1 MNTTFQ
7 FTRYLYEK
15 EEVKISLITSILNK
29 KEDDAL
35 FWAFELFYSGF
46 TSELTELIWEL
57 YYNFYATMN
66 PGFEKFL
73 SIKMKIQTTTECDNN
88 DAKLM
93 ASLISNFIIR
103 PHTVDVF
110 ILRQMVKQYD
120 FDINT
125 QDISEMINLLEAD
138 DFVMLA
144 YLVMNTGE
152 ETQLLEIHLS
162 IITYFTKMGLTLNSK
177 HEVDSYKKITSV
189 LENII
194 NKQTVLLSR
203 IIHYS
208 VLMKKI
214 PLGKNLFIQI
224 DFSEITM
231 YETVE
236 PIFRPRDECSLLPTL
251 PAYKILPI
259 ATKLYIDEHNYL
271 SLFQLKREKHD
282 IVEAYRCH
290 WEYHASFSPLWNERI
305 KMYNGI
311 IEHDR
316 TKVTFSNDDDL
327 ENFYDNYGLEPDE
340 QKKITQEKTIQPIK
354 QERTWLSFYNEHKNK
369 GIVSL
374 EEDYLKDLE
383 KISSI

>member
-1 MNTTFQ
+1 MTQTFQ

-46 TSELTELIWEL
+46 TSELTELIWDL

-66 PGFEKFL
+66 PGFEKYL
-73 SIKMKIQTTTECDNN
+73 SVKMRIQTTTECDDN
-88 DAKLM
+88 DAKML
-93 ASLISNFIIR
+93 ASLITNFMIR

-120 FDINT
+120 FDINS
-125 QDISEMINLLEAD
+125 QDVSEIVNLLEAD

-144 YLVMNTGE
+144 YLVMNTDE
-152 ETQLLEIHLS
+152 EHKLWEIHLS
-162 IITYFTKMGLTLNSK
+162 IIEYFKKMGLTLNCK

-224 DFSEITM
+224 DLSEIIM

-236 PIFRPRDECSLLPTL
+236 PISEPREGELLPTL
-251 PAYKILPI
+251 PAYKILPLV
-259 ATKLYIDEHNYL
+259 TKLYIDENNYL

-282 IVEAYRCH
+282 IVDAYRSN
-290 WEYHASFSPLWNERI
+290 WEYHASFSPLWQERI
-305 KMYNGI
+305 KLYNGI

-316 TKVTFSNDDDL
+316 RKVTFSDDDDL
-327 ENFYDNYGLEPDE
+327 ENFYENYGLEPDE
-340 QKKITQEKTIQPIK
+340 QKKETQEKTIQKVK

-369 GIVSL
+369 GIVLL
-374 EEDYLKDLE
+374 EEDYLEDMD
-383 KISSI
+383 KILIG

>member
-1 MNTTFQ
+1 MNSPFQ

-15 EEVKISLITSILNK
+15 DEVKISLITSILHK

-66 PGFEKFL
+66 PGFEKYL
-73 SIKMKIQTTTECDNN
+73 SAKMKIQTTDDN

-93 ASLISNFIIR
+93 ASLISNFMIR

-120 FDINT
+120 FDIDS
-125 QDISEMINLLEAD
+125 QDISEIINLLEAD
-138 DFVMLA
+138 DFIMLA

-152 ETQLLEIHLS
+152 EPQLLEIHVS
-162 IITYFTKMGLTLNSK
+162 IIEYFKKMGLTLNSK
-177 HEVDSYKKITSV
+177 HEIESYKRITGI

-194 NKQTVLLSR
+194 NNQTVLLTR

-214 PLGKNLFIQI
+214 TLGKNLFIQI
-224 DFSEITM
+224 DSSEISM

-236 PIFRPRDECSLLPTL
+236 PIFKPREGELLPIL
-251 PAYKILPI
+251 PAYKILPMV
-259 ATKLYIDEHNYL
+259 TKIPIDQDNYL
-271 SLFQLKREKHD
+271 SLFQLKREKSD
-282 IVEAYRCH
+282 IVEAYRCN
-290 WEYHASFSPLWNERI
+290 WEYHASFSPLWQERI
-305 KMYNGI
+305 KIYNGI
-311 IEHDR
+311 IEHDCR
-316 TKVTFSNDDDL
+316 KVTFSNDNDL
-327 ENFYDNYGLEPDE
+327 ENFYENYGLEPDE
-340 QKKITQEKTIQPIK
+340 QKKETQEKTIQKIK
-354 QERTWLSFYNEHKNK
+354 QERTWFSFYNEHKNK
-369 GIVSL
+369 GIIL
-374 EEDYLKDLE
+374 IEEDYLKDMD
-383 KISSI
+383 KILI

>member
-1 MNTTFQ
+1 MTQAFQ

-66 PGFEKFL
+66 PGFEKYL
-73 SIKMKIQTTTECDNN
+73 SVKMRIQTTTECDDN
-88 DAKLM
+88 DAKLL
-93 ASLISNFIIR
+93 ASLITNFMIR

-120 FDINT
+120 FDINS
-125 QDISEMINLLEAD
+125 QDISEIVNLLEAD

-144 YLVMNTGE
+144 YLVMNTDE
-152 ETQLLEIHLS
+152 EHKLWEIHLS
-162 IITYFTKMGLTLNSK
+162 IVAYFKKMGLTLNCK

-214 PLGKNLFIQI
+214 VLGKNLFIQI
-224 DFSEITM
+224 DLSEIIM
-231 YETVE
+231 YKTVE
-236 PIFRPRDECSLLPTL
+236 PIFEPREGELLPTL
-251 PAYKILPI
+251 PAYKILPM
-259 ATKLYIDEHNYL
+259 ASKLRIDENNYL
-271 SLFQLKREKHD
+271 SLFQLKREKLD
-282 IVEAYRCH
+282 IVDAYRSN
-290 WEYHASFSPLWNERI
+290 WEYHASFSPLWQERI
-305 KMYNGI
+305 KLYNGI

-316 TKVTFSNDDDL
+316 KKVTFSDDNDL
-327 ENFYDNYGLEPDE
+327 ENFYENYGLEPDE
-340 QKKITQEKTIQPIK
+340 QKKETQEKTIQKVK

-369 GIVSL
+369 GIVVL
-374 EEDYLKDLE
+374 EEDYLKDMD
-383 KISSI
+383 KILIG

>member
-1 MNTTFQ
+1 MTQAFQ

-46 TSELTELIWEL
+46 TSELTELIWDL

-66 PGFEKFL
+66 PGFEKYL
-73 SIKMKIQTTTECDNN
+73 SVKMRIQTTTECDDN
-88 DAKLM
+88 DAKLL
-93 ASLISNFIIR
+93 ASLITNFMIR

-120 FDINT
+120 FDINS
-125 QDISEMINLLEAD
+125 QDISEIVNLLEAD

-144 YLVMNTGE
+144 YLVMNTDE
-152 ETQLLEIHLS
+152 EHKLWEIHLS
-162 IITYFTKMGLTLNSK
+162 IVAYFKKMGLTLNCK

-214 PLGKNLFIQI
+214 VLGKNLFIQI
-224 DFSEITM
+224 DLSEIIM
-231 YETVE
+231 YKTVE
-236 PIFRPRDECSLLPTL
+236 PIFEPREGELLPTL
-251 PAYKILPI
+251 PAYKILPM
-259 ATKLYIDEHNYL
+259 ASKLRIDENNYL
-271 SLFQLKREKHD
+271 SLFQLKREKLD
-282 IVEAYRCH
+282 IVDAYRSN
-290 WEYHASFSPLWNERI
+290 WEYHASFSPLWQERI
-305 KMYNGI
+305 KLYNGI

-316 TKVTFSNDDDL
+316 KKVTFSDDNDL
-327 ENFYDNYGLEPDE
+327 ENFYENYGLEPDE
-340 QKKITQEKTIQPIK
+340 QKKETQEKTIQKVK

-369 GIVSL
+369 GIVVL
-374 EEDYLKDLE
+374 EEDYLKDMD
-383 KISSI
+383 KILIG

>member
-1 MNTTFQ
+1 MNQTFQ

-46 TSELTELIWEL
+46 TSDLTELIWDL

-66 PGFEKFL
+66 PGFEKYL
-73 SIKMKIQTTTECDNN
+73 SVKMRIQTTTECDDN
-88 DAKLM
+88 DAKLL
-93 ASLISNFIIR
+93 ASLITNFMIR

-120 FDINT
+120 FDIDS
-125 QDISEMINLLEAD
+125 QDISEIVNLLEAD

-144 YLVMNTGE
+144 YLVMNTCDE
-152 ETQLLEIHLS
+152 QQLSSIHLS
-162 IITYFTKMGLTLNSK
+162 TLTYFNKMGLHLNIN
-177 HEVDSYKKITSV
+177 HRVDSYKKITSV

-194 NKQTVLLSR
+194 NKQTILLSR

-214 PLGKNLFIQI
+214 VLGKNLFIQV
-224 DFSEITM
+224 DLSEIIM
-231 YETVE
+231 YKTVE
-236 PIFRPRDECSLLPTL
+236 PIFKPNDGWLVPRL
-251 PAYKILPI
+251 PAYKILPM
-259 ATKLYIDEHNYL
+259 ASKLRIDEYNYL
-271 SLFQLKREKHD
+271 SLFQLKREKLD
-282 IVEAYRCH
+282 IVEAYRSN
-290 WEYHASFSPLWNERI
+290 WEYYASFSPLWQERI
-305 KMYNGI
+305 KLYNGI

-316 TKVTFSNDDDL
+316 RKVTFSDDDDL
-327 ENFYDNYGLEPDE
+327 ENFYENYGLEPDE
-340 QKKITQEKTIQPIK
+340 QKKETQEKTIQKIK

-369 GIVSL
+369 GIVVL
-374 EEDYLKDLE
+374 EEDYLKDMD
-383 KISSI
+383 KILIA

>member
-1 MNTTFQ
+1 MNSPFQ

-15 EEVKISLITSILNK
+15 DEVKISLITSILNK

-66 PGFEKFL
+66 PGFEKYL
-73 SIKMKIQTTTECDNN
+73 SVKMRIPTTSECDDT
-88 DAKLM
+88 DAKLL
-93 ASLISNFIIR
+93 ASLISNFMIR

-120 FDINT
+120 FDINA
-125 QDISEMINLLEAD
+125 QDISEIINLLEAD

-144 YLVMNTGE
+144 YLVMNTDKE
-152 ETQLLEIHLS
+152 SQLLEIHLS
-162 IITYFTKMGLTLNSK
+162 IIAYFKKMGLTLNSIC
-177 HEVDSYKKITSV
+177 EVDSYKKITSI
-189 LENII
+189 LEHII

-214 PLGKNLFIQI
+214 ALGKNLFIQI
-224 DFSEITM
+224 DLSEIIM

-236 PIFRPRDECSLLPTL
+236 PIFKPREGALLPTL
-251 PAYKILPI
+251 PAYKILPT
-259 ATKLYIDEHNYL
+259 ATKLHIDKHNYL
-271 SLFQLKREKHD
+271 SLFQLKREKLD
-282 IVEAYRCH
+282 IVEAYRCN
-290 WEYHASFSPLWNERI
+290 WEYHASFSPLWQERI
-305 KMYNGI
+305 KLYNGI

-316 TKVTFSNDDDL
+316 RKVTFSNDDDL
-327 ENFYDNYGLEPDE
+327 ENFYENYGLEPDE
-340 QKKITQEKTIQPIK
+340 QKKETQDKSIQKIK

-369 GIVSL
+369 GIVML
-374 EEDYLKDLE
+374 EDDYLKDMD
-383 KISSI
+383 KISIG

>member
-1 MNTTFQ
+1 MTQTFQ

-29 KEDDAL
+29 KEDNAL

-46 TSELTELIWEL
+46 TSELTELIWDL

-66 PGFEKFL
+66 PGFEKYL
-73 SIKMKIQTTTECDNN
+73 SVKMRIQTTTECDDN
-88 DAKLM
+88 DAKLL
-93 ASLISNFIIR
+93 ASLITNFMIR
-103 PHTVDVF
+103 PHTIDVF

-125 QDISEMINLLEAD
+125 QDISEIVNLLEAD

-152 ETQLLEIHLS
+152 EPKLWEIHLS
-162 IITYFTKMGLTLNSK
+162 IIEYFKKMGLTLNCK

-214 PLGKNLFIQI
+214 PLGKNLFIQV
-224 DFSEITM
+224 DLSEIIM

-236 PIFRPRDECSLLPTL
+236 PIFEPREGELLPTL
-251 PAYKILPI
+251 PAYKILPM
-259 ATKLYIDEHNYL
+259 ASKLRIDEYNYL
-271 SLFQLKREKHD
+271 SLFQLKREKLD
-282 IVEAYRCH
+282 IVDAYRSN
-290 WEYHASFSPLWNERI
+290 WEYYASFSPLWQERI
-305 KMYNGI
+305 KLYNGI

-316 TKVTFSNDDDL
+316 KKVTFSDDDDL
-327 ENFYDNYGLEPDE
+327 ENFYENYGLEPDE
-340 QKKITQEKTIQPIK
+340 QKKETQEKTIQKIK

-369 GIVSL
+369 GIVDL
-374 EEDYLKDLE
+374 EEDYLKDLDVDF
-383 KISSI
+383 

>member
-1 MNTTFQ
+1 MTQTFQ

-46 TSELTELIWEL
+46 TSDLTELIWDL

-66 PGFEKFL
+66 PGFEKYL
-73 SIKMKIQTTTECDNN
+73 SVKMRIQTTTECDDN
-88 DAKLM
+88 DAKLL
-93 ASLISNFIIR
+93 ASLITNFMIR

-120 FDINT
+120 FDINS
-125 QDISEMINLLEAD
+125 QDISEIVNLLEAD
-138 DFVMLA
+138 DFIMLA
-144 YLVMNTGE
+144 YLVMNTDE
-152 ETQLLEIHLS
+152 EPKLWEIHLS
-162 IITYFTKMGLTLNSK
+162 IIEYFKKMGLTLNCK

-214 PLGKNLFIQI
+214 PLGKNLFIQV
-224 DFSEITM
+224 DLSEIIM

-236 PIFRPRDECSLLPTL
+236 PIFEPREGELLPTL
-251 PAYKILPI
+251 PAYKILPM
-259 ATKLYIDEHNYL
+259 ASKLRIDEYNYL

-282 IVEAYRCH
+282 IVDAYRSH
-290 WEYHASFSPLWNERI
+290 WEYYASFSPLWQERI
-305 KMYNGI
+305 KLYNGI

-316 TKVTFSNDDDL
+316 RKVTFSDDDDL
-327 ENFYDNYGLEPDE
+327 ENFYENYGLEPDE
-340 QKKITQEKTIQPIK
+340 QKKETQEKTIQKVK

-369 GIVSL
+369 GIVVL
-374 EEDYLKDLE
+374 EEDYLTDMD
-383 KISSI
+383 KILIG

>member
-1 MNTTFQ
+1 MNPTFQ

-46 TSELTELIWEL
+46 TGELTELIWDL

-66 PGFEKFL
+66 PGFEKYL
-73 SIKMKIQTTTECDNN
+73 SIKMKIQPTSECDDS

-93 ASLISNFIIR
+93 ASLISNFMIR

-120 FDINT
+120 FDINA
-125 QDISEMINLLEAD
+125 QDISEIINLLEAD

-144 YLVMNTGE
+144 YLVMNTCE
-152 ETQLLEIHLS
+152 EIQLLEIYLC
-162 IITYFTKMGLTLNSK
+162 IIAYFKKMGLNLNST
-177 HEVDSYKKITSV
+177 HEVDSYNKITCV
-189 LENII
+189 LANII

-208 VLMKKI
+208 VLMKQI

-224 DFSEITM
+224 DLSEISM

-236 PIFRPRDECSLLPTL
+236 PIFRPRDGCLLPTL
-251 PAYKILPI
+251 PAYKILPM
-259 ATKLYIDEHNYL
+259 ATKFPIDEHNYL
-271 SLFQLKREKHD
+271 SLFQLKREKGD
-282 IVEAYRCH
+282 IVDAYRCN
-290 WEYHASFSPLWNERI
+290 WEYHASFSPLWQERI

-316 TKVTFSNDDDL
+316 RKVTFSDDDDL
-327 ENFYDNYGLEPDE
+327 ENFYENYGLEPDE
-340 QKKITQEKTIQPIK
+340 QKKETQEKTIQKIK

-369 GIVSL
+369 GIVEL
-374 EEDYLKDLE
+374 EEDYLKDLD
-383 KISSI
+383 KITIG

>member
-1 MNTTFQ
+1 MTQTFQ

-15 EEVKISLITSILNK
+15 EEVKISLIISILNK

-46 TSELTELIWEL
+46 TSELTELIWDL

-66 PGFEKFL
+66 PGFEKYL
-73 SIKMKIQTTTECDNN
+73 SVKMRIQTTTECDDN
-88 DAKLM
+88 DAKLL
-93 ASLISNFIIR
+93 ASLITNFMIR

-120 FDINT
+120 FDINS
-125 QDISEMINLLEAD
+125 QDISEIVNLLEAD

-144 YLVMNTGE
+144 YLVMNTDE
-152 ETQLLEIHLS
+152 EHKLWEIHLS
-162 IITYFTKMGLTLNSK
+162 IVAYFKKMGLTLNCK

-214 PLGKNLFIQI
+214 VLGKNLFIQI
-224 DFSEITM
+224 DLSEIIM
-231 YETVE
+231 YKTVE
-236 PIFRPRDECSLLPTL
+236 PIFEPREGELLPTL
-251 PAYKILPI
+251 PAYKILPM
-259 ATKLYIDEHNYL
+259 ASKLRIDENNYL
-271 SLFQLKREKHD
+271 SLFQLKREKLD
-282 IVEAYRCH
+282 IVDAYRSN
-290 WEYHASFSPLWNERI
+290 WEYHASFSPLWQERI
-305 KMYNGI
+305 KLYNGI

-316 TKVTFSNDDDL
+316 KKVTFSDDNDL
-327 ENFYDNYGLEPDE
+327 ENFYENYGLEPDE
-340 QKKITQEKTIQPIK
+340 QKKETQEKTIQKVK

-369 GIVSL
+369 GIVVL
-374 EEDYLKDLE
+374 EEDYLKDMD
-383 KISSI
+383 KILIG

>member
-1 MNTTFQ
+1 MTQTFQ

-29 KEDDAL
+29 KEEDAL

-46 TSELTELIWEL
+46 TSELTELIWDL

-66 PGFEKFL
+66 PGFEKYL
-73 SIKMKIQTTTECDNN
+73 SVKMRIQTTTECDDN
-88 DAKLM
+88 DAKLL
-93 ASLISNFIIR
+93 ASLITNFMIR
-103 PHTVDVF
+103 PHTIDVF

-125 QDISEMINLLEAD
+125 QDISEIVNLLEAD

-152 ETQLLEIHLS
+152 EPKLWEIHLS
-162 IITYFTKMGLTLNSK
+162 IIEYFKKMGLTLNCK

-214 PLGKNLFIQI
+214 PLGKNLFIQV
-224 DFSEITM
+224 DLSEIIM

-236 PIFRPRDECSLLPTL
+236 PIFEPREGELLPTL
-251 PAYKILPI
+251 PAYKILPM
-259 ATKLYIDEHNYL
+259 ASKLRIDEYNYL
-271 SLFQLKREKHD
+271 SLFQLKREKLD
-282 IVEAYRCH
+282 IVDAYRSN
-290 WEYHASFSPLWNERI
+290 WEYHASFSPLWQERI
-305 KMYNGI
+305 KLYNGI

-316 TKVTFSNDDDL
+316 KKVTFSDDDDL
-327 ENFYDNYGLEPDE
+327 ENFYENYGLEPDE
-340 QKKITQEKTIQPIK
+340 QKKETQEKTIQKVK

-369 GIVSL
+369 GIVVL
-374 EEDYLKDLE
+374 EEDYLKDMD
-383 KISSI
+383 KILIG

>member
-1 MNTTFQ
+1 MNQNFQ

-35 FWAFELFYSGF
+35 FWAFELFHSGF
-46 TSELTELIWEL
+46 TSDLTRLIWDL

-66 PGFEKFL
+66 PGFEKYL
-73 SIKMKIQTTTECDNN
+73 SVKMRIQTTTECDDN
-88 DAKLM
+88 DAKLL
-93 ASLISNFIIR
+93 ASLITNFMIR

-120 FDINT
+120 FDIDS
-125 QDISEMINLLEAD
+125 QDISEIVNLLEAD

-144 YLVMNTGE
+144 YLVMNTCDE
-152 ETQLLEIHLS
+152 QQLSSIHLS
-162 IITYFTKMGLTLNSK
+162 ILTYFNKMGLNLNIN
-177 HEVDSYKKITSV
+177 HRVDSYEKITSV

-214 PLGKNLFIQI
+214 LLGKNLFIQV
-224 DFSEITM
+224 DLSEIIM

-236 PIFRPRDECSLLPTL
+236 PIFEPREGDLLPTL
-251 PAYKILPI
+251 PAYKILPM
-259 ATKLYIDEHNYL
+259 ATKFPIDENNYL
-271 SLFQLKREKHD
+271 SLFQLKREKLD
-282 IVEAYRCH
+282 IVDAYRSN
-290 WEYHASFSPLWNERI
+290 WEYYASFSPLWQERI
-305 KMYNGI
+305 KLYNGI

-316 TKVTFSNDDDL
+316 RKVTFSDDDDL
-327 ENFYDNYGLEPDE
+327 ENFYENYGLEPDE
-340 QKKITQEKTIQPIK
+340 QKKETQEKTIQKIK

-369 GIVSL
+369 GIVVL
-374 EEDYLKDLE
+374 EEDYLKDMD
-383 KISSI
+383 KILIG

>member
-1 MNTTFQ
+1 MNSTFQ

-46 TSELTELIWEL
+46 TTELTALIWEL

-66 PGFEKFL
+66 PGFEKYL
-73 SIKMKIQTTTECDNN
+73 SAKMRIQTTDECDDI

-103 PHTVDVF
+103 PHTIDVF
-110 ILRQMVKQYD
+110 ILREMVKQFD
-120 FDINT
+120 FDINA
-125 QDISEMINLLEAD
+125 QDISEIVNLLEAD

-144 YLVMNTGE
+144 YLVMNTVE
-152 ETQLLEIHLS
+152 ESQLEKIHLS
-162 IITYFTKMGLTLNSK
+162 IIAYLKKMGLNLNSK
-177 HEVDSYKKITSV
+177 HEVESYKKITSV
-189 LENII
+189 LEHII

-214 PLGKNLFIQI
+214 VLGKNLFIQI
-224 DFSEITM
+224 DLSEISM

-236 PIFRPRDECSLLPTL
+236 PIFKPRTGELLPTL
-251 PAYKILPI
+251 PAYKILPMV
-259 ATKLYIDEHNYL
+259 TKLQIDEHNYL
-271 SLFQLKREKHD
+271 SLFQLKRERGD
-282 IVEAYRCH
+282 IIEAYRCN
-290 WEYHASFSPLWNERI
+290 WEYHASFSPLWQERI
-305 KMYNGI
+305 KIYNGI
-311 IEHDR
+311 VEHER
-316 TKVTFSNDDDL
+316 KKVTFISDDDL
-327 ENFYDNYGLEPDE
+327 ENFYENYGLEPDE
-340 QKKITQEKTIQPIK
+340 QKKETQEKTIQKVK

-369 GIVSL
+369 GIVIL
-374 EEDYLKDLE
+374 EEDYLKDMD
-383 KISSI
+383 KILIG

>member
-1 MNTTFQ
+1 MNHNFQ

-35 FWAFELFYSGF
+35 FWAFELFHSGF
-46 TSELTELIWEL
+46 TSDLTQLIWDL

-66 PGFEKFL
+66 PGFEKYL
-73 SIKMKIQTTTECDNN
+73 SVKMRIQTTTECDDN
-88 DAKLM
+88 DAKLL
-93 ASLISNFIIR
+93 ASLITNFMIR

-120 FDINT
+120 FDIDS
-125 QDISEMINLLEAD
+125 QDISEIVNLLEAD

-144 YLVMNTGE
+144 YLVMNTCDE
-152 ETQLLEIHLS
+152 QQLSSIHLS
-162 IITYFTKMGLTLNSK
+162 ILTYFNKMGLNLNIN
-177 HEVDSYKKITSV
+177 HRVDSYEKITSE

-214 PLGKNLFIQI
+214 LLGKNLFIQV
-224 DFSEITM
+224 DLSEIIM

-236 PIFRPRDECSLLPTL
+236 PIFEPREGELLPTL
-251 PAYKILPI
+251 PAYKILPM
-259 ATKLYIDEHNYL
+259 ASKLRIDENNYL
-271 SLFQLKREKHD
+271 SLFQLKREKLD
-282 IVEAYRCH
+282 IVDAYRSN
-290 WEYHASFSPLWNERI
+290 WEYYASFSPLWQERI
-305 KMYNGI
+305 KLYNGI

-316 TKVTFSNDDDL
+316 RKVTFSDDDDL
-327 ENFYDNYGLEPDE
+327 ENFYENYGLEPDE
-340 QKKITQEKTIQPIK
+340 QKKETQEKTIQKIK

-369 GIVSL
+369 GIVVL
-374 EEDYLKDLE
+374 EEDYLKDMD
-383 KISSI
+383 KILIG

>member
-1 MNTTFQ
+1 MNSTFQ

-46 TSELTELIWEL
+46 TTELTALIWEL

-66 PGFEKFL
+66 PGFEKYL
-73 SIKMKIQTTTECDNN
+73 SSKMRIQTTDECDDI

-103 PHTVDVF
+103 PHTIDVF
-110 ILRQMVKQYD
+110 ILREMVKQFD
-120 FDINT
+120 FDINA
-125 QDISEMINLLEAD
+125 QDISEIVNLLEAD

-144 YLVMNTGE
+144 YLVMNTVE
-152 ETQLLEIHLS
+152 ESQLEKIHLS
-162 IITYFTKMGLTLNSK
+162 IIAYLKQMGLNLNSK
-177 HEVDSYKKITSV
+177 HEVESYKKITYV

-214 PLGKNLFIQI
+214 ALGKNLFIQT
-224 DFSEITM
+224 DLNEISM

-236 PIFRPRDECSLLPTL
+236 PIFGPRDGSLLPTL
-251 PAYKILPI
+251 PAYKILPMV
-259 ATKLYIDEHNYL
+259 TKLQIDEHNYL
-271 SLFQLKREKHD
+271 SLFQLKRERGD
-282 IVEAYRCH
+282 IIEAYRCN
-290 WEYHASFSPLWNERI
+290 WEYHASFSPLWQERI
-305 KMYNGI
+305 KIYNGI
-311 IEHDR
+311 VEHDR
-316 TKVTFSNDDDL
+316 KKVTFISDDDL
-327 ENFYDNYGLEPDE
+327 ENFYENYGLEPDE
-340 QKKITQEKTIQPIK
+340 QKKETQEKTIQKVK

-369 GIVSL
+369 GIVIL
-374 EEDYLKDLE
+374 EDDYLKDMD
-383 KISSI
+383 KILIG

>member
-1 MNTTFQ
+1 MNQTFQ

-46 TSELTELIWEL
+46 TSDLTELIWDL

-66 PGFEKFL
+66 PGFEKYL
-73 SIKMKIQTTTECDNN
+73 SVKMRIQTTTECDDN
-88 DAKLM
+88 DAKLL
-93 ASLISNFIIR
+93 ASLITNFMIR

-120 FDINT
+120 FDINS
-125 QDISEMINLLEAD
+125 QDISEIVNLLEAD
-138 DFVMLA
+138 DFIMLA
-144 YLVMNTGE
+144 YLVMNTDE
-152 ETQLLEIHLS
+152 EPKLWEIHLS
-162 IITYFTKMGLTLNSK
+162 IIEYFKKMGLTLNCK

-214 PLGKNLFIQI
+214 PLGKNLFIQV
-224 DFSEITM
+224 DLSEIIM

-236 PIFRPRDECSLLPTL
+236 PIFEPREGELLPTL
-251 PAYKILPI
+251 PAYKILPM
-259 ATKLYIDEHNYL
+259 ASKLRIDEYNYL

-282 IVEAYRCH
+282 IVDAYRSH
-290 WEYHASFSPLWNERI
+290 WEYYASFSPLWQERI
-305 KMYNGI
+305 KLYNGI

-316 TKVTFSNDDDL
+316 RKVTFSDDDDL
-327 ENFYDNYGLEPDE
+327 ENFYENYGLEPDE
-340 QKKITQEKTIQPIK
+340 QKKETQEKTIQKVK

-369 GIVSL
+369 GIVVL
-374 EEDYLKDLE
+374 EEDYLTDMD
-383 KISSI
+383 KILIG

>member
-1 MNTTFQ
+1 MNQTFQ

-35 FWAFELFYSGF
+35 FWAFELFHSGF
-46 TSELTELIWEL
+46 TSDLTRLIWDL

-66 PGFEKFL
+66 PGFEKYL
-73 SIKMKIQTTTECDNN
+73 SVKMRIQTTTECDDN
-88 DAKLM
+88 DAKLL
-93 ASLISNFIIR
+93 ASLITNFMIR

-120 FDINT
+120 FDIDS
-125 QDISEMINLLEAD
+125 QDISEIVNLLEAD

-144 YLVMNTGE
+144 YLVMNTCDE
-152 ETQLLEIHLS
+152 QQLSSIHLS
-162 IITYFTKMGLTLNSK
+162 ILTYFNKMGLNLNIN
-177 HEVDSYKKITSV
+177 HRVDSYEKITSV

-214 PLGKNLFIQI
+214 LLGKNLFIQV
-224 DFSEITM
+224 DLSEIIM

-236 PIFRPRDECSLLPTL
+236 PIFEPREGDLLPTL
-251 PAYKILPI
+251 PAYKILPM
-259 ATKLYIDEHNYL
+259 ATKFPIDENNYL
-271 SLFQLKREKHD
+271 SLFQLKREKLD
-282 IVEAYRCH
+282 IVDAYRSN
-290 WEYHASFSPLWNERI
+290 WEYYASFSPLWQERI
-305 KMYNGI
+305 KLYNGI

-316 TKVTFSNDDDL
+316 RKVTFSDDDDL
-327 ENFYDNYGLEPDE
+327 ENFYENYGLEPDE
-340 QKKITQEKTIQPIK
+340 QKKETQEKTIQKIK

-369 GIVSL
+369 GIVVL
-374 EEDYLKDLE
+374 EEDYLKDMD
-383 KISSI
+383 KILIG

>member
-1 MNTTFQ
+1 MNSTFQ

-15 EEVKISLITSILNK
+15 DEVKISLITSILNK

-46 TSELTELIWEL
+46 TSELTELIWDL

-66 PGFEKFL
+66 PGFEKYL
-73 SIKMKIQTTTECDNN
+73 SIKMKIQTTTECDDN

-93 ASLISNFIIR
+93 ASLISNFMIR
-103 PHTVDVF
+103 PHTADVF

-120 FDINT
+120 FDINA
-125 QDISEMINLLEAD
+125 QDISEIVNLLEAD

-152 ETQLLEIHLS
+152 ETQLLAIHLS
-162 IITYFTKMGLTLNSK
+162 IITYFNKMGLTLNIK
-177 HEVDSYKKITSV
+177 HEVDSYKKITCV
-189 LENII
+189 LERII

-214 PLGKNLFIQI
+214 SLGKNLFIQI
-224 DFSEITM
+224 DLSEIIM

-236 PIFRPRDECSLLPTL
+236 PIFRPRDGCLLPTL
-251 PAYKILPI
+251 PAYKILPT
-259 ATKLYIDEHNYL
+259 ATKLYIDTNNYL

-282 IVEAYRCH
+282 IVEAYRSN
-290 WEYHASFSPLWNERI
+290 WEYYASFSPLWQERI

-316 TKVTFSNDDDL
+316 KKVTFISDDDL
-327 ENFYDNYGLEPDE
+327 ENFYENYGLEPDE
-340 QKKITQEKTIQPIK
+340 QKKETQEKTIQKIK
-354 QERTWLSFYNEHKNK
+354 QERTWLSFYNEHKHK
-369 GIVSL
+369 GIVAL
-374 EEDYLKDLE
+374 EEDYLKDMD
-383 KISSI
+383 KITIG

>member
-1 MNTTFQ
+1 MNATFQ

-15 EEVKISLITSILNK
+15 DEVKISLITSILNK

-46 TSELTELIWEL
+46 TRELTELIWEL

-66 PGFEKFL
+66 PGFEKYL
-73 SIKMKIQTTTECDNN
+73 SVKMRIPTTTECDDD

-93 ASLISNFIIR
+93 ASLISNFMIR

-110 ILRQMVKQYD
+110 ILRQMVKQFD
-120 FDINT
+120 FDINA
-125 QDISEMINLLEAD
+125 QDISEIVDLLEAE

-144 YLVMNTGE
+144 YLVMNTDE
-152 ETQLLEIHLS
+152 ETQLLEIHES
-162 IITYFTKMGLTLNSK
+162 VISYFKKMGLTLNSR

-224 DFSEITM
+224 DLSEIIM

-236 PIFRPRDECSLLPTL
+236 PILEPRIGELLQTL
-251 PAYKILPI
+251 PAYKILSRV
-259 ATKLYIDEHNYL
+259 TKLPIDEHNYL
-271 SLFQLKREKHD
+271 SLFQLKREKRD
-282 IVEAYRCH
+282 IVEAYRCN
-290 WEYHASFSPLWNERI
+290 WEYYASFSPLWQERI
-305 KMYNGI
+305 KKYNGI

-316 TKVTFSNDDDL
+316 RKVTFSDDDDL
-327 ENFYDNYGLEPDE
+327 ENFYENYGLEPDE
-340 QKKITQEKTIQPIK
+340 QKKETQEKTIQKIK

-369 GIVSL
+369 GIVVL
-374 EEDYLKDLE
+374 DEDYLKDLD
-383 KISSI
+383 KISIG